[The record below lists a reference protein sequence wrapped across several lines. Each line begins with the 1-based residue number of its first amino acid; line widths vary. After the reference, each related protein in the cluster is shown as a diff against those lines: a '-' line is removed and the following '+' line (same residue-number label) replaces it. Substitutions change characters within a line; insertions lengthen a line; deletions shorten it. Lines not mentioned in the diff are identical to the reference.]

1 MDRHNRKYKKSYINA
16 YLQIPVPYGSKLHI
30 PPTNYIQKCLTFNGS
45 CLRVFV
51 FFVVFF
57 WGGGESG
64 EWTVSKNM
72 AKTERARGL
81 GRKIREEIGK
91 GNPMTALRFQTGGRQ
106 TYDIPGL
113 LSGDLC
119 SKCIIVEIGARK
131 NFHNETSLKYVHVN
145 VFKAVIVDI

>member
-1 MDRHNRKYKKSYINA
+1 MDRHNRKYIKKLYKCIIANTSAIWQQAAHTTDQLYTKMPN
-16 YLQIPVPYGSKLHI
+16 LLRKLFESV
-30 PPTNYIQKCLTFNGS
+30 C
-45 CLRVFV
+45 
-51 FFVVFF
+51 FF
-57 WGGGESG
+57 WGGKSG

-91 GNPMTALRFQTGGRQ
+91 GKGNQMTALRFQTGGRQ

-131 NFHNETSLKYVHVN
+131 TFHNETSLKYVHVN